1 MQNVGLSY
9 QFYKTLASTIAIII
23 VQFQEK
29 MEIKVVDVDRIGL
42 CNASP
47 SDKDYQITGD
57 ELFRA
62 FEKVG
67 FVYIKGHGVSKQTI
81 EQSMEKSRAFFNLP
95 IQKKKQMLRDPEIQQ
110 GYVEAGME
118 LFNSKE
124 VFIE

>member
-1 MQNVGLSY
+1 
-9 QFYKTLASTIAIII
+9 
-23 VQFQEK
+23 

-42 CNASP
+42 CNVSP

-95 IQKKKQMLRDPEIQQ
+95 MQKKKQMLRDPEIQQ

>member
-1 MQNVGLSY
+1 
-9 QFYKTLASTIAIII
+9 
-23 VQFQEK
+23 

-42 CNASP
+42 CNTSP
-47 SDKDYQITGD
+47 SDEDYQITGD

-67 FVYIKGHGVSKQTI
+67 FVYIRGHGVSKQTI
-81 EQSMEKSRAFFNLP
+81 EQSMERSRAFFNLP
-95 IQKKKQMLRDPEIQQ
+95 IQKKKQMLRDPKIQQ

-124 VFIE
+124 VFIK